1 MDIERRALY
10 TALRFNWLDD
20 PTLQLE
26 PWQVENYREMSLPLI
41 FSRLKNIGYHLD
53 KESFDALSE
62 NYDSPED
69 LVDDLF
75 ADEEP
80 DPKKEDQLYL
90 LIFELWRRF
99 EKEKP
104 SLSIFC
110 EELDHQIFL
119 YDQGKMK
126 SMEEIQDLLE
136 KLQIILE
143 ENSEEGA
150 DPESIL
156 QMISRGCANDI
167 EGFLQDFIA
176 EQIES
181 GNYSYAQDL
190 LDNFSSFA
198 SDQKWFELLKLKLI
212 ANTDSMQVPQALE
225 ALAEIALDSDDLEFN
240 LDVLSEFIYEGDK
253 EIFIQIVSHSIT
265 LLKSEE
271 DFKDLISICIEFLR
285 LSDRDI
291 ETESLENLI
300 QKRAHIPD
308 YQSFSPEDPMAQ
320 IVIDSLK

>member
-10 TALRFNWLDD
+10 TALRFNWLSD
-20 PTLQLE
+20 PTLQLD

-41 FSRLKNIGYHLD
+41 FSRLKNVGYQLD
-53 KESFDALSE
+53 KESFSALSDSYE
-62 NYDSPED
+62 SPED

-119 YDQGKMK
+119 YDQGKIT
-126 SMEEIQDLLE
+126 SMEDIQDLLN
-136 KLQIILE
+136 KLQLILE

-156 QMISRGCANDI
+156 QMINRGCANDI
-167 EGFLQDFIA
+167 EGFLQDFIS
-176 EQIES
+176 EQIEA
-181 GNYSYAQDL
+181 GNFSYAEDL
-190 LDNFSSFA
+190 LESFSQYA
-198 SDQKWFELLKLKLI
+198 SDKKWFELLNLKLI
-212 ANTDSMQVPQALE
+212 ANTDPVHVPSLLE
-225 ALAEIALDSDDLEFN
+225 GLTETALDSSDLEFN
-240 LDVLSEFIYEGDK
+240 FEVLSESTYEGDK
-253 EIFIQIVSHSIT
+253 DIFRNIVHHCLSLI
-265 LLKSEE
+265 KNEE
-271 DFKDLISICIEFLR
+271 DFKDLVAICIEFLR
-285 LSDRDI
+285 LSDKDS
-291 ETESLENLI
+291 ETENLESLMR
-300 QKRAHIPD
+300 KRAHIPD
-308 YQSFSPEDPMAQ
+308 HQLFSSNDPMVQ
-320 IVIDSLK
+320 TVLDLLK